1 VVGVKPSFGR
11 VPQWPLGAFASVAVA
26 GPMARSVRDAAL
38 MLNALARHDLRDP
51 FCLPAEDRD
60 WRHGI
65 EDGVGGLR
73 IALIRRQGFDA
84 PLDAE
89 GHAALELAARALEA
103 AGAII
108 EEAEPELPDVRHIFG
123 RVWGVALARLVASVP
138 EEKRELLDAGI
149 AAIAEREARMSAVD
163 FLAAEALRIEAAAL
177 PWPASTSAST
187 RADALHA
194 DRAFAADQPTLHAH
208 LALWRDWAPLDLRL
222 QPDAAAGDLGARSG
236 SMPEGCRGLCR

>member
-1 VVGVKPSFGR
+1 
-11 VPQWPLGAFASVAVA
+11 
-26 GPMARSVRDAAL
+26 
-38 MLNALARHDLRDP
+38 LAPWHRG
-51 FCLPAEDRD
+51 
-60 WRHGI
+60 WR
-65 EDGVGGLR
+65 GGLR

-163 FLAAEALRIEAAAL
+163 FLAAEALRIEAAT

-194 DRAFAADQPTLHAH
+194 DRRLRRRPADAARPPGPVARLGA
-208 LALWRDWAPLDLRL
+208 LDLRL
-222 QPDAAAGDLGARSG
+222 QPDRQPAISVPVGLDAEGMPRAVQVTAALYRDDTALRVARALELAVQAPCRPRLVASAAACLIPRIACGSG
-236 SMPEGCRGLCR
+236 CGCAW